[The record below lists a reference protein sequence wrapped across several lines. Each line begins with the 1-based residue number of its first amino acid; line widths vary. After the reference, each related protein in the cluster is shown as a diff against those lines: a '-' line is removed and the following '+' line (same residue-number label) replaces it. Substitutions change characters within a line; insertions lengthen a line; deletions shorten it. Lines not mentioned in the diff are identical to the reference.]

1 MRQING
7 DLIRRD
13 REDKLDTTIRDT
25 HRQDFGA
32 WAVKGEKPEGVSVLA
47 C

>member
-1 MRQING
+1 MRKNG

-13 REDKLDTTIRDT
+13 GEDKMDMTICDT
-25 HRQDFGA
+25 HRQDLGA
-32 WAVKGEKPEGVSVLA
+32 WAVKGKKPEGVTVLA